1 MSTMRS
7 AQAVFVLGSVLGA
20 MGLNAIESG
29 AQSLQ
34 ERVNALLQAPR
45 AQSYRIYNV
54 FGEKEIDLKV
64 HAILNDK
71 ALIQNAWYK
80 RGDKIGAF
88 VVDSIGANRVV
99 LVDRKSLRKELR
111 LQKQLFGN

>member
-1 MSTMRS
+1 MRS
-7 AQAVFVLGSVLGA
+7 ARAVLLGSVLGV
-20 MGLNAIESG
+20 MGLNAMESS

-34 ERVNALLQAPR
+34 ERVNTLLQAPL

-54 FGEKEIDLKV
+54 FGEKELDLKV

-71 ALIQNAWYK
+71 ALIQNTWYK

-88 VVDSIGANRVV
+88 VVDSIGTDRVM

-111 LQKQLFGN
+111 LHKQLFSK